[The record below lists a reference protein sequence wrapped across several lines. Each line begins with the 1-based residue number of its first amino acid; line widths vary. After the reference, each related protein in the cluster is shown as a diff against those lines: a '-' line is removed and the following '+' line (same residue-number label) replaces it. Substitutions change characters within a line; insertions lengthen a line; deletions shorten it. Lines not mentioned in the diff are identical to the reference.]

1 MFLLYNLFLFVTVPI
16 WLPWAW
22 YRASRRKEGPNW
34 KERCGNYQ
42 SVVIPKDQPS
52 IWVHAVSVGEVMAAV
67 PVLRQLRALCP
78 EHAIVLSVTTSSGHR
93 TASEFGVDLY
103 DHLVYF
109 PLDVARFQLSAM
121 MRVKP
126 DVVVIMETELW
137 FNFLWAAKTI
147 GAKAMLVNGRIS
159 DRSFPRSRKLRF
171 FYAAL
176 LAMMD
181 RCLMQTE
188 VDRERILALGAPA
201 AETFGN
207 VKFDEAV
214 DGLQSDADWWRENLG
229 LAEGMPV
236 IIVGSSRGE
245 EEERLIRDALK
256 RVQGNYSLVWAP
268 RHLERADAIAA
279 DLKDQFGGAARRSQ
293 SERGNVVLLDT
304 YGQLGQAY
312 AVADIVI
319 IGGGFANLGGQN
331 LLQPLAHGKPVL
343 HGPHMHN
350 FREIAVGAAKAGA
363 TETCDDADALARALQ
378 NLLDHPDE
386 RAKRGAA
393 GKEFVHQHEGA
404 SRRYALA
411 VQEATKA

>member
-1 MFLLYNLFLFVTVPI
+1 MFLLYNLFLFLTVPI

-22 YRASRRKEGPNW
+22 FRASRRKEAPNW

-42 SVVIPKDQPS
+42 SILIPKEKPS
-52 IWVHAVSVGEVMAAV
+52 VWVHAVSVGEVMAAV
-67 PVLRQLRALCP
+67 PILRQLRALCP

-147 GAKAMLVNGRIS
+147 GAKTMLVNGRIS
-159 DRSFPRSRKLRF
+159 DRSFPRSQKIRF

-176 LAMMD
+176 LGMMD
-181 RCLMQTE
+181 RCLMQTDL
-188 VDRERILALGAPA
+188 DRERILALGAKS

-214 DGLQSDADWWRENLG
+214 DGLGADPEWWRETLG

-236 IIVGSSRGE
+236 LMIGSSRGE
-245 EEERLIRDALK
+245 EEERLIRDALR
-256 RVQGNYSLVWAP
+256 RVEGSYSLVWAP

-279 DLKDQFGGAARRSQ
+279 DLTEQFGGVARRSLA
-293 SERGNVVLLDT
+293 ERGNVILLDT
-304 YGQLGQAY
+304 YGELGKAY

-319 IGGGFANLGGQN
+319 IGGGFSNLGGQN

-343 HGPHMHN
+343 HGPHMQN
-350 FREIAVGAAKAGA
+350 FREIAEGAAKAGA
-363 TETCDDADALARALQ
+363 TESCVDADALARALQ
-378 NLLDHPDE
+378 RLLNDPAE
-386 RAKRGAA
+386 RAQRGVA
-393 GKEFVHQHEGA
+393 GKAFVHQHEGA
-404 SRRYALA
+404 SRRYAVA
-411 VQEATKA
+411 IQDAMRT